1 MPLTPDSGRGVYATK
16 IIEKAFAEETRA
28 RAYLGA
34 FLRKFVLYAVR
45 SRNSG
50 LLWDCT
56 LRVDSDEK
64 RVKAALPTSNCF
76 ASQPTKTAVMRN
88 PTVATVAVAAAAAAN
103 GVDGSS
109 PMMPSASA
117 CARFSFSLQRFPTG
131 SMKLLR
137 K

>member
-34 FLRKFVLYAVR
+34 FLIKFVLYAVR

-103 GVDGSS
+103 GG
-109 PMMPSASA
+109 
-117 CARFSFSLQRFPTG
+117 
-131 SMKLLR
+131 
-137 K
+137 